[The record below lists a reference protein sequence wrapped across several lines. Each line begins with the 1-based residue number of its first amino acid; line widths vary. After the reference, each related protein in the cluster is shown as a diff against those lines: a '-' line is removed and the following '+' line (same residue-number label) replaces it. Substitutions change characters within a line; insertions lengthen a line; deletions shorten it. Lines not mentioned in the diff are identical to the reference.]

1 MTVENRTSALA
12 NAQLAADD
20 DIDLSN
26 ILGTLWRGKLWI
38 ALAGFLTLVV
48 GAWYAFAVAVPVY
61 TTSAS
66 VVLETRKQNV
76 MDIDSVVTGLSGD
89 MATIN
94 TEVEV
99 FLSRKLRKQVVEAL
113 DLLQYPEFNYT
124 LREKRISSTLRR
136 VATNSLLSV
145 ANSCKSATVPD
156 RRTSCR
162 KSA

>member
-124 LREKRISSTLRR
+124 LREKPT
-136 VATNSLLSV
+136 
-145 ANSCKSATVPD
+145 
-156 RRTSCR
+156 
-162 KSA
+162 

>member
-66 VVLETRKQNV
+66 VVLETR
-76 MDIDSVVTGLSGD
+76 
-89 MATIN
+89 
-94 TEVEV
+94 
-99 FLSRKLRKQVVEAL
+99 
-113 DLLQYPEFNYT
+113 
-124 LREKRISSTLRR
+124 
-136 VATNSLLSV
+136 
-145 ANSCKSATVPD
+145 
-156 RRTSCR
+156 
-162 KSA
+162 